1 MDVAPDLR
9 SATQL
14 ERPAGTNV
22 YGEQKTPKSL
32 RIGMLG
38 LYGMTMPKLHF
49 TGFETGF
56 GEIAPRLA
64 AMGHDV
70 VMYCRRGSFPQA
82 MRVAE
87 YKGVRLVYVP
97 SPGGKN
103 FSGLIATF
111 FAVVHALASG
121 RYEIFF
127 FVNVGMGHH
136 AALCRLFG
144 RKVVMNVNGLDWT
157 RAKWGPV
164 AKWYFLSAAR
174 SAVRFC
180 NELVTDADAMQVFY
194 REQFSKETTM
204 IAYGAHVQS
213 SENPGLIS
221 QFGVEPDGYYL
232 IASRLIP
239 ENHGDLITEAF
250 LESGSPRKLVIAGG
264 ANYDSPFHRKI
275 RSFAGDRVI
284 LTGHIDDQEVIRELH
299 CNCFAYL
306 HGHSVGGTNPSLLK
320 AMGYGNCILALDTV
334 FNREVLADTGLFF
347 PRESS
352 ALAQLIREVE
362 SDPVLVEK
370 LRRLG
375 PERILANYT
384 WEKIASQ
391 YDELFREVASR

>member
-1 MDVAPDLR
+1 MTSRTIPD
-9 SATQL
+9 
-14 ERPAGTNV
+14 
-22 YGEQKTPKSL
+22 KKL

-70 VMYCRRGSFPQA
+70 TMYCREGSFPEA
-82 MRVAE
+82 MRVPV
-87 YKGVRLVYVP
+87 YKGVRLIYVP

-103 FSGLIATF
+103 FSGVLSTF
-111 FAVVHALASG
+111 FAVLHALVKG
-121 RYEIFF
+121 NYDIFF

-136 AALCRLFG
+136 AALCRMFG
-144 RKVVMNVNGLDWT
+144 KKVIMNVNGLDWT
-157 RAKWGPV
+157 RAKWGPL
-164 AKWYFLSAAR
+164 AKFYFKSAAH
-174 SAVRFC
+174 SAVKFC

-194 REQFSKETTM
+194 REQFNKETTM
-204 IAYGAHVQS
+204 IAYGAYVES
-213 SENPGLIS
+213 SSKPELIS
-221 QFGVEPDGYYL
+221 QYGVEPGDYYL

-250 LESGSPRKLVIAGG
+250 LQSGSRRKLVIAGG

-275 RSFAGDRVI
+275 RSFAGEKVI
-284 LTGHIDDQEVIRELH
+284 LTGHIDDQEIIKELH

-334 FNREVLADTGLFF
+334 FNREVLADGGLFF
-347 PRESS
+347 PRDAG
-352 ALAQLIREVE
+352 ALAQMIRDVE
-362 SDPVLVEK
+362 SEPALVAN
-370 LRRLG
+370 LRRMG
-375 PERILANYT
+375 PERIRENYT
-384 WEKIASQ
+384 WEKIAGQ

>member
-1 MDVAPDLR
+1 MSGVP
-9 SATQL
+9 T
-14 ERPAGTNV
+14 
-22 YGEQKTPKSL
+22 TPKPL

-70 VMYCRRGSFPQA
+70 VMYCRRGSFPEG
-82 MRVAE
+82 MRVPE

-103 FSGLIATF
+103 FSGLIATL
-111 FAVVHALASG
+111 FAVIHALVVG

-204 IAYGAHVQS
+204 IAYGAYVQS
-213 SENPGLIS
+213 SEHPELIS
-221 QFGVEPDGYYL
+221 RYGVEPDEYYL

-239 ENHGDLITEAF
+239 ENHADLIAEAY
-250 LESGSPRKLVIAGG
+250 LDSESKRKLVIAGG
-264 ANYDSPFHRKI
+264 ANYDSAFHHKI
-275 RSFAGDRVI
+275 RSLAGDRIV

-347 PRESS
+347 PRDRA
-352 ALAQLIREVE
+352 ALALLIRDVE
-362 SDPVLVEK
+362 GDPALVQR
-370 LRRLG
+370 LRRMG

-384 WEKIASQ
+384 WEKIAGQ